1 MAEFRQ
7 RGRFGCSGSTEACNP
22 ADERRIMEAV
32 RLLSPRELGTALG
45 VSESSLKRWI
55 DAGKIIA
62 TRTDGGHRRISLPEA
77 VRFIRETGAPLAH
90 PEILDMPEVATAHEK
105 GLRGNDRLL
114 GYLERGDALG
124 ARGFLMACYLGGAS
138 VAELCDGAI
147 RDAMHALG
155 ELWNHSSQGVFVE
168 HRGTECCLQALAY
181 LRATFDVPVSA
192 PVALGGAPEDDP
204 YLLPSFMASM
214 VIESAGLRA
223 VNLGP
228 DTPLA
233 ALQHAVAAHQ
243 PRVIWI
249 SASTKVAPA
258 RARALANWLGSL
270 PSTTVAVIGGREGE
284 RIVAG
289 HPALRYAETMAE
301 LATIAAKIAR

>member
-1 MAEFRQ
+1 M
-7 RGRFGCSGSTEACNP
+7 
-22 ADERRIMEAV
+22 
-32 RLLSPRELGTALG
+32 RLLSPRELGEALG

-55 DAGKIIA
+55 DAGKIVA

-90 PEILDMPEVATAHEK
+90 PEILDMPEVATALEQGIH
-105 GLRGNDRLL
+105 GSDRLL
-114 GYLERGDALG
+114 GYLERGEAVG
-124 ARGFLMACYLGGAS
+124 ARGFILARYLRGAT

-155 ELWNHSSQGVFVE
+155 DLWNHSPQGVFIE

-181 LRATFDVPVSA
+181 LRATFEVSASA
-192 PVALGGAPEDDP
+192 PVALGAAPEDDP

-214 VIESAGLRA
+214 LVESAGLRA

-228 DTPLA
+228 DTPVA
-233 ALQHAVAAHQ
+233 ALQHAVVAHQ
-243 PRVIWI
+243 PRIVWI

-258 RARALANWLGSL
+258 RARALANWLAAL
-270 PSTTVAVIGGREGE
+270 PAKTIAVVGGREGQ
-284 RIVAG
+284 RIADA
-289 HPALRYAETMAE
+289 HPSLHHAKTMGE
-301 LATIAAKIAR
+301 LATIVSRVAR